1 MIHMNEY
8 GKEKERISTF
18 TFTFIFMFTDR
29 FGKVSMME
37 MQTEGGKQEMVAECS
52 LMDVTQTEYVPVDL
66 YRPSRT

>member
-1 MIHMNEY
+1 
-8 GKEKERISTF
+8 
-18 TFTFIFMFTDR
+18 MFTDR

-66 YRPSRT
+66 YRPSRTWTIIRPYKSSITDKVFS